1 MNEERKEDLQ
11 CLQERFYA
19 AITNEKIDCEEM
31 SSVSADDRISP
42 ELEAWLS
49 YVMPN

>member
-11 CLQERFYA
+11 CLQERLYA
-19 AITNEKIDCEEM
+19 AITNEKTECEEM
-31 SSVSADDRISP
+31 SSVGADDRISP